1 MNIEVCNKVKECL
14 IKSINNSIPE
24 FQLLITPGN
33 RCFDLEIKNTKKELV
48 TLDITLGYQEVFD
61 VIDIYV
67 KKSSKI
73 ESYTYLIS
81 QENMDQCV
89 AKIIKDFELEELKD
103 S

>member
-24 FQLLITPGN
+24 FQLLITRGN

-48 TLDITLGYQEVFD
+48 TLDITLGYQEAFE
-61 VIDIYV
+61 IINMYV

-73 ESYTYLIS
+73 ESYTYIIG
-81 QENMDQCV
+81 EKNMDECA
-89 AKIIKDFELEELKD
+89 AKIIKDFKLEEMKD
-103 S
+103 A